1 MRIKIISALLIL
13 FLAAT
18 HLHAMDAK
26 IIRLSGKVKYRQG
39 VEETWHT
46 AYAGIVLKEIDTI
59 LTGEGGEVILE
70 IQDGLTFRLGANAIL
85 DIADLRKIT
94 EQELFLYLTRQKIE
108 RIEKGAEKTPLKV
121 SNVSAIHGTSKDTL
135 DRKPSVA
142 ADNLWEQEKNGA
154 RALLNQQYY
163 PNSVMKLLRILN
175 RYPNVQDC
183 GELHSYLGQSFEAL
197 DQPGQAT
204 DAYQTV
210 IQQGEKE
217 DCKNSKWIEIARQGL
232 ERLKQ

>member
-1 MRIKIISALLIL
+1 MSFFLIT
-13 FLAAT
+13 AN
-18 HLHAMDAK
+18 LHAMEAK
-26 IIRLSGKVKYRQG
+26 IIRLSGEVKYRQG

-46 AYAGIVLKEIDTI
+46 AYAGMVLKEIDTI
-59 LTGEGGEVILE
+59 LTGEGGEAVLE
-70 IQDGLTFRLGANAIL
+70 IRNGLTFRLGANAIL

-108 RIEKGAEKTPLKV
+108 RIEKGAEKSPLKV
-121 SNVSAIHGTSKDTL
+121 SNVSAIHGSAKDTL
-135 DRKPSVA
+135 ERKPAEPA
-142 ADNLWEQEKNGA
+142 ASLWEQEKNGA
-154 RALLNQQYY
+154 KALLNQQYF
-163 PNSVMKLLRILN
+163 PNSVMKLHRILN

-197 DQPGQAT
+197 EQPGQAI

-232 ERLKQ
+232 ERLNQ